1 MTHRETEHPEFRL
14 DVHNQLLL
22 CGNREISVR
31 PKAFCVLR
39 HLVERAGQLVSKQ
52 ELMDEVWPVA
62 FVGDEVL
69 KGCIRELRQALADDP
84 KNPRYIQTYPRR
96 GYRFIFPVSD
106 MDRIASEQEPQDRS
120 DADVIRLPFSE
131 PEMMFGRGGEIAHL
145 ETALERALR
154 GERQMVF
161 VAGENGIG
169 KTALVESFLARAGED
184 SEILIAYG
192 QCQELYGKGEAY
204 MPVLEALERVGR
216 EAGTR
221 RLIPLLNRHAPTWLV
236 QMSSLVDEQAQEALQ
251 RRVGHATPGRM
262 LREIAMALEALTTE
276 IPLVLVLEDLHWSDY
291 STVDLISSLARRRE
305 PARLLMIGTYRPTP
319 VNTEGHPL
327 RAVHQNLRVHR
338 QCEDLRLEGL
348 NRVALEDYLATRLG
362 SRERS
367 SHLVD
372 LFSRLTDGNPLF
384 LLTMVEDLLERGQLV
399 ERDGCWQLDQ
409 ESEELGVADSL
420 RQMIQE
426 KLETLSEADQRL
438 LEAASVAGMEF
449 TAAVVASAVERDV
462 VEVEQRYSGLV
473 RRGQF
478 LRSNERG
485 VNRLTIRYGFRHAL
499 HQNVLYQRLTVAR
512 RVQLHRRIGEALEA
526 SQEDQ
531 QGGVAAALAT
541 HFERGR
547 THRKAVEY
555 HVMAAQRA
563 IRRSAYREAV
573 HHLNRGLDFM
583 KLLPDNHECRHQELA
598 LQTALGSALVAT
610 KGYGV
615 EEVGQ
620 SYTRAYELSLLL
632 DQPSDEIAAAWG
644 LALFRATRAEFEEAG
659 VLGSDCLSRG
669 ETLGDSALEL
679 IGRRILG
686 LVAYYSGDQ
695 PVALEHLEAGLALEN
710 KHQARGVQLEEPWVY
725 CRSVLGH
732 VLWILGYPD
741 QALERCHEAVKLAR
755 RIDHPMSLACARH
768 HLGMLHYLRREV
780 DATRRE
786 AEALLKI
793 AADHGF
799 PLWSAW
805 GNLLQGWARSVS
817 EPLAAVPQLCQAL
830 AAWRATGARSMV
842 PAYLAVI
849 ASAFDRAGDVKMGL
863 STLSEALDVVE
874 EYGERLNE
882 AELLRLKGKLLQ
894 DHQPSEA
901 EEHFRRAITVARRQ
915 KALAWE
921 QWSAVSL
928 GHLLAERGE
937 KLQAD
942 ELMSEIYDRFSE
954 GFETID
960 LRSIRSFLDQVSDP
974 LLPTPLS

>member
-1 MTHRETEHPEFRL
+1 MTDRETERPEFRL
-14 DVHNQLLL
+14 DVHNQFLL
-22 CGNREISVR
+22 CGSQEISVR
-31 PKAFCVLR
+31 PKAFGVLR
-39 HLVERAGQLVSKQ
+39 YLVERAGQLVSKQ
-52 ELMDEVWPVA
+52 ELMDKVWPGA

-69 KGCIRELRQALADDP
+69 KGCIRELRQALSDDP
-84 KNPRYIQTYPRR
+84 KKPRYIQTYPRR
-96 GYRFIFPVSD
+96 GYRFIFPLSEA
-106 MDRIASEQEPQDRS
+106 DRPTPGP
-120 DADVIRLPFSE
+120 DARDPADTDTIRVPFSE
-131 PEMMFGRGGEIAHL
+131 PAMMFGRGDEIAHL
-145 ETALERALR
+145 EIALGRALR

-169 KTALVESFLARAGED
+169 KTAVVESFLARAAED

-291 STVDLISSLARRRE
+291 STVDFISSLARRRE
-305 PARLLMIGTYRPTP
+305 SARLLMIGTYRPTP

-327 RAVHQNLRVHR
+327 KAVHQNLRIHR
-338 QCEDLRLEGL
+338 QCEDLQLEGL

-367 SHLVD
+367 NHLVD

-399 ERDGCWQLDQ
+399 EREGSWQLDQ

-449 TAAVVASAVERDV
+449 TASVVASAVELDV

-478 LRSNERG
+478 LRSHDRG
-485 VNRLTIRYGFRHAL
+485 ESPSTIRYGFRHAL
-499 HQNVLYQRLTVAR
+499 HQNILYQRLTVAR

-526 SQEDQ
+526 SQEDR

-632 DQPSDEIAAAWG
+632 DQTAGETTAAWG
-644 LALFRATRAEFEEAG
+644 LALFRATRAEFEEASVIG
-659 VLGSDCLSRG
+659 AQCLRRG
-669 ETLGDSALEL
+669 EDLGDSALVL
-679 IGRRILG
+679 SGHRILG

-695 PVALEHLEAGLALEN
+695 PAALEHLETGLRLEGE
-710 KHQARGVQLEEPWVY
+710 HQSGGMQLEEPWVY

-741 QALERCHEAVKLAR
+741 QALERCHEAVNLAR

-780 DATRRE
+780 EATRRE

-805 GNLLQGWARSVS
+805 GNLLQGWARSVR

-842 PAYLAVI
+842 PAYLGVI

-863 STLSEALDVVE
+863 STLSEALEVVE

-882 AELLRLKGKLLQ
+882 AELLRLKGKLLE
-894 DHQPSEA
+894 DHQPEDAEA
-901 EEHFRRAITVARRQ
+901 HFRRAIAVARRQ
-915 KALAWE
+915 KALSWE

-928 GHLLAERGE
+928 GRLLADRGD
-937 KLQAD
+937 KLQA
-942 ELMSEIYDRFSE
+942 EKLMGEIYERFSE
-954 GFETID
+954 GFETLD
-960 LRSIRSFLDQVSDP
+960 LRSIRSFLDRAPDSQ
-974 LLPTPLS
+974 LPVPS